1 LKIDFIGKTIDEIK
15 VGDTAA
21 FAKTIS
27 ESDVVQYAGITGDV
41 NPIIV
46 DEEFAFTTPYK
57 KRLVHGML
65 VASFFSNIVGTKLPG
80 PGTIHI
86 SYKVRFLT
94 PGFIGDTLQTKVK
107 VTEIDKS
114 INYVTL
120 EVVCINQNGVVVM
133 EGSGVVMPPTKDMHL

>member
-1 LKIDFIGKTIDEIK
+1 MKIDFIGKTIDEIK

-80 PGTIHI
+80 PGSIHI
-86 SYKVRFLT
+86 SYKVRFLK
-94 PGFIGDTLQTKVK
+94 PSFIGDTLQTKVT
-107 VTEIDKS
+107 VTEVDKS
-114 INYVTL
+114 KNYVTL
-120 EVVCINQNGVVVM
+120 QVTCMNQNGVPVM
-133 EGSGVVMPPTKDMHL
+133 EGSGVVMPPTPDMHL